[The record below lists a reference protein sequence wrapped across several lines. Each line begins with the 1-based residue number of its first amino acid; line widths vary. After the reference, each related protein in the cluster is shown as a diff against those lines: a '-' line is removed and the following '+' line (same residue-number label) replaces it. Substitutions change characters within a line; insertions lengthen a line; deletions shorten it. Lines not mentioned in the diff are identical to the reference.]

1 MNTPAD
7 RSNLIGEQMHALVSR
22 LFPICRSQT
31 GDGVRQSLSV
41 LREFIPL
48 DVHEVPTGT
57 PVFDW
62 EVPREWNIVDA
73 YIADGCGNRLVD
85 FQQSNLHVV
94 SGSIPVR
101 TRLPWSD
108 LQEHLTTL
116 PDHPDWIPYRT
127 AFFQDTWG
135 FCLTQRQ
142 FDRLDRQGEQEYEV
156 CIDSTLADGSLT
168 YGELFL
174 PGETDEEVLFST
186 HICHPSLA
194 NDGLSGLA
202 VAVFLAQHLMPL
214 NRRYGYRFLFVPA
227 TIGAIT
233 WLALNEDK
241 TPRIKHGLVLSCLGD
256 GGPLNYR
263 RSRQGDAV
271 IDRAVC
277 QMLRDSQRPHNILD
291 FEPFGYDQ
299 RQYCSPGFNLPMGC
313 LMRTP
318 NQQYPEYHT
327 SADDLSLVQPE
338 GLASSLDA
346 LRGLCEVL
354 EHNQTYINLKP
365 KCEPR
370 LGESGLYQAFG
381 SRPDAQRLQQ
391 AILWT
396 LNLSDGSRSLLDV
409 AQRSR
414 LPFSLIL
421 QAARTLEENN
431 FLTRQSTGG
440 LESASVNHDT
450 ELSTAS

>member
-1 MNTPAD
+1 MNISAD
-7 RSNLIGEQMHALVSR
+7 RSKLLGERMHALTSR

-31 GDGVRQSLSV
+31 GDGVRESLRI

-48 DVHEVPTGT
+48 DIHKVPTGT

-62 EVPREWNIVDA
+62 EVPREWNIKDA
-73 YIADGCGNRLVD
+73 YIADASGHRVID
-85 FQQSNLHVV
+85 FQRSNLHVV
-94 SGSIPVR
+94 SGSVPVW
-101 TRLPWSD
+101 TRLAWSV
-108 LQEHLTTL
+108 LKEHLTTL
-116 PDHPDWIPYRT
+116 PEQPELIPYRT

-135 FCLTQRQ
+135 FCLSQRQ
-142 FDRLDRQGEQEYEV
+142 FDQLDAHGEQEYEV
-156 CIDSTLADGSLT
+156 CIDSTLEDGSLT

-174 PGETDEEVLFST
+174 EGESDEEILIST

-202 VAVFLAQHLMPL
+202 VATFLAQHLAPQE
-214 NRRYGYRFLFVPA
+214 RRYSYRFLFVPA

-256 GGPLNYR
+256 DGPINYR
-263 RSRQGDAV
+263 RSRQGDAI
-271 IDRAVC
+271 IDLAVA
-277 QMLRDSQRPHNILD
+277 QVLRDSQQPHNILE

-299 RQYCSPGFNLPMGC
+299 RQYCSPGFDLPVGG

-318 NQQYPEYHT
+318 DQQFPEYHT

-338 GLASSLDA
+338 GLSHSLDT
-346 LRGLCEVL
+346 LKSVCEVL
-354 EHNQTYINLKP
+354 EHTRTYLNLKP

-370 LGESGLYQAFG
+370 LGESGLYHAFG
-381 SRPDAQRLQQ
+381 SRPDAKRLQQ

-409 AQRSR
+409 STRSE
-414 LPFSLIL
+414 LPFMLIL
-421 QAARTLEENN
+421 QAAQMLEEHG
-431 FLTRQSTGG
+431 FLATHPS
-440 LESASVNHDT
+440 EPINPAPPKHDA
-450 ELSTAS
+450 ELSAAY